1 MYKEVDLGNS
11 LVVQWL
17 GSCPFTG
24 VTWVQ
29 SLVGKLRTHTP
40 CSLAK
45 KKKEE
50 EEINLANSQKSRLS
64 RLN

>member
-1 MYKEVDLGNS
+1 MYEEVDLGNS

-17 GSCPFTG
+17 GPCPFTG

-29 SLVGKLRTHTP
+29 SLVGKLRTHKP
-40 CSLAK
+40 CILAK
-45 KKKEE
+45 KK
-50 EEINLANSQKSRLS
+50 EEIDLANSQKSKLS

>member
-1 MYKEVDLGNS
+1 MYEEVDLGNS

-17 GSCPFTG
+17 GPCPFTG

-29 SLVGKLRTHTP
+29 SLVGKLRTHKP

-45 KKKEE
+45 KEKKKRRR
-50 EEINLANSQKSRLS
+50 NRPGKLS
-64 RLN
+64 KVQAE

>member
-1 MYKEVDLGNS
+1 MYEEVDLGNS

-17 GSCPFTG
+17 GPCPFIG

-29 SLVGKLRTHTP
+29 SLVGKLRTHKP

-45 KKKEE
+45 KKRRNRSGKLSKEQAE
-50 EEINLANSQKSRLS
+50 
-64 RLN
+64 

>member
-45 KKKEE
+45 KRRRRNKSGKLSKEQGE
-50 EEINLANSQKSRLS
+50 
-64 RLN
+64 